1 MERNWFDTCAQRNTR
16 RKINRL
22 TPESRHKTT
31 KGTFQI
37 EKRKV
42 AKIMAF
48 LQCIIGTEGD
58 IYNVNQFSIF
68 FLACFSVPD
77 QAPTILKTYL
87 TSATSL
93 RVSWTAVKEPIAGY
107 QVAFRSIS
115 AGEWTSVYASAQ
127 TLSMHLENLKKGDV
141 YRLRIAA
148 FNAAGN
154 GVPSDGTEIH
164 LKEGGT
170 CNVVNSRICN
180 VSNTRE
186 ITLFFLSQLKL
197 LYLLRNDK

>member
-93 RVSWTAVKEPIAGY
+93 RVSWTAVKEPVAGY

-154 GVPSDGTEIH
+154 GVPSDGTEIR

-170 CNVVNSRICN
+170 CNVVNSRLCS

-186 ITLFFLSQLKL
+186 ITPFF
-197 LYLLRNDK
+197 